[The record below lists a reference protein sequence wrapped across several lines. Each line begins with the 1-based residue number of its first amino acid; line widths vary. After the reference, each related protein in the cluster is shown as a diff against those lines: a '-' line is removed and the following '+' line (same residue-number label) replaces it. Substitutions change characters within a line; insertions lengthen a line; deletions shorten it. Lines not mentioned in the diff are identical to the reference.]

1 MNQVKSEQQMN
12 DEKIKN
18 ILSARRRAYEA
29 GIALLECDDEY
40 ASRVKTELE
49 QYVLANRTASSA
61 GSEDARCID
70 ESDIQ
75 IYFEMW
81 HRIYLRVENI
91 TFNPERTLWFV
102 RLNAHLGAV
111 LPVRNETGV
120 RSILVNNKNKQNA
133 MN

>member
-29 GIALLECDDEY
+29 GVALLECDDEY
-40 ASRVKTELE
+40 ARRVKMELE
-49 QYVLANRTASSA
+49 QYVLANRTASSV
-61 GSEDARCID
+61 SSDDERFID

-91 TFNPERTLWFV
+91 TFNAERTLCLI
-102 RLNAHLGAV
+102 RLNPRLEAT
-111 LPVRNETGV
+111 LPIKEERAV
-120 RSILVNNKNKQNA
+120 RSILA
-133 MN
+133 GRRDIR